1 MGIFWTRPTI
11 DHGRRQT
18 TGCPDEQVSF
28 RTHPERSRLVH
39 LLPCG

>member
-18 TGCPDEQVSF
+18 TGCPDEHSSF
-28 RTHPERSRLVH
+28 RPHPERSPLVH
-39 LLPCG
+39 LIPHG